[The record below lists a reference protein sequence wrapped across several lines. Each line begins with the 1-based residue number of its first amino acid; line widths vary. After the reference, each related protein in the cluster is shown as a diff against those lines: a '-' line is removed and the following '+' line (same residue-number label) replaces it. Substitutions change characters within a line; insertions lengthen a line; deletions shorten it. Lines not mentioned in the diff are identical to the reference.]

1 MSKKIKLVGFIIAF
15 VMIAKTLYLAEYS
28 KRFFAGTQNKSPVHV
43 GFVLY
48 ATNMALFFLQ
58 AGFIALLIKAFFQ
71 TIKVRKSL
79 GASLTS

>member
-1 MSKKIKLVGFIIAF
+1 MSKKIKLVGFLIAF

-28 KRFFAGTQNKSPVHV
+28 RQFFAGTQNKSPMRV

-48 ATNMALFFLQ
+48 VTNMALFFLQ
-58 AGFIALLIKAFFQ
+58 AGFITLLVTAFFQ
-71 TIKVRKSL
+71 TIKARKSL